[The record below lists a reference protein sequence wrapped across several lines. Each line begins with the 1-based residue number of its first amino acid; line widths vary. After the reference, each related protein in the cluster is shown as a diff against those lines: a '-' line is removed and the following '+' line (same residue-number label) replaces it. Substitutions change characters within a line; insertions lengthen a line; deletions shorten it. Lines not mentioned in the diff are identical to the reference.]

1 MTITSAIVLYA
12 VIWFMVLFIALPIR
26 LRTQGDMGEVL
37 RGTPA
42 GAPAEFAMKRKLLWV
57 SAISAVLW
65 VFFAGVILSGW
76 ISPRDLDWFDRME
89 PGVSASGDK
98 DG

>member
-12 VIWFMVLFIALPIR
+12 VIWFMVLFIMLPIR
-26 LRTQGDMGEVL
+26 LRTQGDAGDVMP
-37 RGTPA
+37 GTPA

-65 VFFAGVILSGW
+65 LVFSAIILSGM

-89 PGVSASGDK
+89 PEVSGAGDT
-98 DG
+98 GG